1 MDATL
6 THPTSNE
13 TPHDEHRRAREQ
25 RQPRREALNGPV
37 RLQVTAEH
45 RDGQTISEAF
55 TIFNEADLATLR
67 NRLAR
72 CGFRIVS
79 AQRIATGDAAVQVA
93 RKGAV

>member
-6 THPTSNE
+6 THPTTNE
-13 TPHDEHRRAREQ
+13 TPRDDHHRAREQ
-25 RQPRREALNGPV
+25 RQPRREALTGPV

-45 RDGQTISEAF
+45 RDGQTITEAF
-55 TIFNEADLATLR
+55 TVFDEADLAKLR
-67 NRLAR
+67 SRLAR

-93 RKGAV
+93 REGAV